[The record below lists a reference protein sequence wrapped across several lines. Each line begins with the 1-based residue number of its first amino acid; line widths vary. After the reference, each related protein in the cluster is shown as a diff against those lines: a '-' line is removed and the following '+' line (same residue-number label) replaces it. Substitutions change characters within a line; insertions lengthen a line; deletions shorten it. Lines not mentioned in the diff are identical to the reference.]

1 MELSRCRTAAAGVNA
16 RRRRAFDGAYPMPGP
31 DDIVIREVAHGSPEY
46 LAAVELRRDVLRRP
60 LGLDY
65 SEAQLAAEASQVHL
79 VAYAGSG
86 ESAFATAPLGCMSL
100 GRQSDGAGQM
110 RQAAVRHDQQGRG
123 VGRLLAEALETA
135 ARRRGD
141 PWIVLHARC
150 PVIGFYERL
159 GYTAEG
165 PEFDEVG
172 IPHRM
177 MRKALGQD

>member
-79 VAYAGSG
+79 VAYGSLEGG
-86 ESAFATAPLGCMSL
+86 EALGCMSL
-100 GRQSDGAGQM
+100 GRRPDGSGQI

-123 VGRLLAEALETA
+123 VGRLLVEALETA

-141 PWIVLHARC
+141 PRIVLHARC

-159 GYTAEG
+159 GYRVEG

-177 MRKALGQD
+177 MGKALGQD